1 MVFRPLPI
9 LTIAVLPIFAAL
21 LWLGVWQ
28 AQRAGWKT
36 ELIADYEASLD
47 TTPASLAELLC
58 GNSAPSEGSF
68 VAGEEVNAR
77 LTALPAEQAPI
88 RMFGHA
94 ESGEAGWR
102 LLRAIEPPACA
113 SASGAIV
120 VEAGL
125 ERLQTGTLPPLPE
138 TTEPPPRYVVTAWP
152 DRAWMA
158 ADNDPAAND
167 WHWFDADRMA
177 GALGQPRLDGRFYL
191 SASRGLPD
199 FLQRTPPSRHIG
211 YSATWFG
218 MAAALIVMYL
228 AFHARAGRLKFGKDA
243 QTR

>member
-9 LTIAVLPIFAAL
+9 LTLAVLPILVAL

-28 AQRAGWKT
+28 AQRAGWKA
-36 ELIADYEASLD
+36 ELIAEFERNTGSA
-47 TTPASLAELLC
+47 PATLEDILC
-58 GNSAPSEGSF
+58 GGGAPAEGAFVSGDDVQARLGDSAPGQS
-68 VAGEEVNAR
+68 
-77 LTALPAEQAPI
+77 PI

-102 LLRAIEPPACA
+102 LLRSIPAPACA
-113 SASGAIV
+113 GSGQIV
-120 VEAGL
+120 VETGL

-138 TTEPPPRYVVTAWP
+138 NTDPPARYVVAPWP
-152 DRAWMA
+152 ERTWMA
-158 ADNDPAAND
+158 ADNDAAGND
-167 WHWFDADRMA
+167 WHWFDAAAMA
-177 GALGQPRLDGRFYL
+177 TALGAGRLDHRFYL
-191 SASRGLPD
+191 SESRGLPD

-218 MAAALIVMYL
+218 MAAALLVMYA
-228 AFHARAGRLKFGKDA
+228 AFHARAGRLKFGRDA